1 MFLTIRHLPSQ
12 DSRFA
17 VALSLSSV
25 LHPSFL
31 IVNGPGQFDTSDPRS
46 AIAQKDEERI
56 RKANLKRRQK
66 ELLDANADVIKG
78 AQALRRKEEVQE
90 ANPIVYILIAFA
102 IVFATGVGA
111 VYGLIWLVDNVHWL
125 Q

>member
-1 MFLTIRHLPSQ
+1 M
-12 DSRFA
+12 
-17 VALSLSSV
+17 
-25 LHPSFL
+25 
-31 IVNGPGQFDTSDPRS
+31 
-46 AIAQKDEERI
+46 
-56 RKANLKRRQK
+56 
-66 ELLDANADVIKG
+66 DANADVIKG